1 MQRTADFHDQIADAR
16 LPEAA
21 GVMNDAAALDAAI
34 DVLNAHATTGD
45 TPIRRFLC
53 AREGP
58 APRLPGRHD
67 DLDLG
72 QGTRQTAQVL
82 EQPTPHWQ
90 GVRGRI
96 GHAFIVGPTRLGLT
110 QQEAREHGMNQQDV
124 CDRVRRFL
132 AAITAR
138 LLSRILGAL
147 DAPFGPIMAKRGEG
161 AAGGLE
167 APAPPSA

>member
-1 MQRTADFHDQIADAR
+1 MTVHVTKARRDGLVFVVPHTRPYGAEAGVVRHESSLRLNHRLPRRETHTKVMQRTADFHDQIADAR

-67 DLDLG
+67 DLHVVERE
-72 QGTRQTAQVL
+72 RQEAEIL
-82 EQPTPHWQ
+82 EQPAARGQ
-90 GVRGRI
+90 GVGCGI
-96 GHAFIVGPTRLGLT
+96 GHPLIVGAAGRGLT
-110 QQEAREHGMNQQDV
+110 Q
-124 CDRVRRFL
+124 
-132 AAITAR
+132 
-138 LLSRILGAL
+138 
-147 DAPFGPIMAKRGEG
+147 K
-161 AAGGLE
+161 
-167 APAPPSA
+167 